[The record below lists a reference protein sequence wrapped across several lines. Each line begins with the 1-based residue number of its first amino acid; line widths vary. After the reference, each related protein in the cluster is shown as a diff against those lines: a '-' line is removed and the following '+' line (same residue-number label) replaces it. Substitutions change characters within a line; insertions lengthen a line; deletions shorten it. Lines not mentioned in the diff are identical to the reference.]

1 MNITLKQKEDVTG
14 ASKEILEKV
23 ENEYGFIPNI
33 YAAFAESPAAAAAY
47 YEVNRIIHEH
57 VALSRQEQQIVMLTI
72 SEHNKCEYC
81 VAAHTTLAGMNNVGQ
96 DTVKALR
103 EGGEPS
109 DAKQAALVRF
119 TRSVLDHQ
127 GWVPEPDQN
136 ALLDAGYTPRHA
148 LDVLTIIAL
157 KTLSNY
163 TNHISGTPVDEAFAS
178 NRWSRE

>member
-72 SEHNKCEYC
+72 S
-81 VAAHTTLAGMNNVGQ
+81 
-96 DTVKALR
+96 
-103 EGGEPS
+103 EPS